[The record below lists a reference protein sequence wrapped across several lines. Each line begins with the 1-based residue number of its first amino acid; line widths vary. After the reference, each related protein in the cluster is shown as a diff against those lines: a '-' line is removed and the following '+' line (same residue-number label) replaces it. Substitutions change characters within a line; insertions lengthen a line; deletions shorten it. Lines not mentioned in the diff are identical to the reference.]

1 MQRVMIIGISGAGK
15 STLGRA
21 LSAKLNAPA
30 HHLDNIYHLPGWV
43 ARPDAD
49 VQADFDA
56 IAATDAWVVDGNYRR
71 LSGALQERAD
81 AIVFLDFSRM
91 FAIRQVIQRW
101 ALHRT
106 GLRARADLGEGFTE
120 KLSKGFLP
128 WVWNWRR
135 DNRPK
140 WTETLQ
146 AYSGKVKTFHSRR
159 EAYCW
164 LETL

>member
-15 STLGRA
+15 STLGRT
-21 LSAKLNAPA
+21 LNAKLGLPA
-30 HHLDNIYHLPGWV
+30 YHLDNIYHLPGWV
-43 ARPDAD
+43 ARPNAD

-56 IAATDAWVVDGNYRR
+56 IAARESWVVDGNYRR
-71 LSGALQERAD
+71 LSGALQQRAD
-81 AIVFLDFSRM
+81 VIVFLDFGRV

-101 ALHRT
+101 AMHRL
-106 GLRARADLGEGFTE
+106 GLRKRKDLGDGFEE

-135 DNRPK
+135 DNRPN
-140 WTETLQ
+140 WLDTLEPFQ
-146 AYSGKVKTFHSRR
+146 DKVKTFYTRR
-159 EAYCW
+159 DVNRW

>member
-21 LSAKLNAPA
+21 LSSKLKAPA
-30 HHLDNIYHLPGWV
+30 YHLDNIYHLPGWV

-56 IAATDAWVVDGNYRR
+56 IAATEAWVVDGNYRR

-81 AIVFLDFSRM
+81 AIIFLDFGRV
-91 FAIRQVIQRW
+91 FALRQVIQRW
-101 ALHRT
+101 AFHRL
-106 GLRARADLGEGFTE
+106 GLRKRVDLGEGFSE

-135 DNRPK
+135 NNRPK
-140 WTETLQ
+140 WMETLKNH
-146 AYSGKVKTFHSRR
+146 SNKVKTFHNRR
-159 EAYCW
+159 DAYRW